1 MLRQKVGS
9 TDYACFPQFPALEAQ
24 RALLEEELAACRSV
38 TAP

>member
-1 MLRQKVGS
+1 VGS